1 MKKLIILIAT
11 VLTMS
16 IFAACEKIEA
26 LESKPASTPA
36 TTEQTSPTKKNGDDT
51 MKVESA
57 DILKKNP
64 SEFLSNSKNFQV
76 GAETYQSA
84 EGRIEIDVRV
94 SKAKTFMK
102 NVIVSGLLPI
112 NAYEVLYTPDLLI
125 TNILMKKS
133 FSDKAVSKDFTISP
147 SIKSP
152 GGISAGR
159 SFNLFPEETF
169 EDAIAKLNEISIK
182 VSWVDKRD
190 KPHTEYIK
198 KKIQIKRPE

>member
-1 MKKLIILIAT
+1 MKKLILLIAT

-16 IFAACEKIEA
+16 TFTACKKIEP
-26 LESKPASTPA
+26 LESKTGSKLS
-36 TTEQTSPTKKNGDDT
+36 TTERTSPTKENGDDT

-64 SEFLSNSKNFQV
+64 YEFLSDSKNFQV
-76 GAETYQSA
+76 DAETYQSA

-94 SKAKTFMK
+94 SKAKTYMK
-102 NVIVSGLLPI
+102 NVIVSGQLPI

>member
-11 VLTMS
+11 VLIML
-16 IFAACEKIEA
+16 IFTACEKMEA
-26 LESKPASTPA
+26 LESKPT
-36 TTEQTSPTKKNGDDT
+36 TTELTSPTKENGDDS

-57 DILKKNP
+57 DILKKKP

-94 SKAKTFMK
+94 SNAKTYMK
-102 NVIVSGLLPI
+102 NVIVSGLLPK

-133 FSDKAVSKDFTISP
+133 FSDKAISKEYIISP
-147 SIKSP
+147 SIKAP

-169 EDAIAKLNEISIK
+169 EDAIAKLSEISIK
-182 VSWVDKRD
+182 VSWVDKKD

-198 KKIQIKRPE
+198 TKIQIKRPE

>member
-1 MKKLIILIAT
+1 
-11 VLTMS
+11 MS
-16 IFAACEKIEA
+16 IFTACEKIEA
-26 LESKPASTPA
+26 LESKPASTST
-36 TTEQTSPTKKNGDDT
+36 TTEQTSPTRENGDDS

-57 DILKKNP
+57 DILKKKP
-64 SEFLSNSKNFQV
+64 SEFLLNSKNFHV

-84 EGRIEIDVRV
+84 EGRIEIDIRV
-94 SKAKTFMK
+94 SKAKTYMK
-102 NVIVSGLLPI
+102 NVIVSGQLPI

-133 FSDKAVSKDFTISP
+133 FSDKAVSREYTISP

-159 SFNLFPEETF
+159 SFNLFPKETF

-182 VSWVDKRD
+182 VNWIDQKDKS
-190 KPHTEYIK
+190 HTEYLK
-198 KKIQIKRPE
+198 TKIQIKRPE

>member
-1 MKKLIILIAT
+1 MKKLIILTAT

-16 IFAACEKIEA
+16 IFTACEKIEA
-26 LESKPASTPA
+26 LESKHASKPS
-36 TTEQTSPTKKNGDDT
+36 TTEQTSPTNENGDDS
-51 MKVESA
+51 MKVEST
-57 DILKKNP
+57 DILKKKP
-64 SEFLSNSKNFQV
+64 YEFLSHSKNFQV

-84 EGRIEIDVRV
+84 EGRIEIDVSV
-94 SKAKTFMK
+94 SKAKTYMK
-102 NVIVSGLLPI
+102 NVIISGQLPI

-133 FSDKAVSKDFTISP
+133 FSDKAVSKEYTISP

-182 VSWVDKRD
+182 VSWADKKD
-190 KPHTEYIK
+190 KSHTEYIK
-198 KKIQIKRPE
+198 TKIQIKRPE

>member
-1 MKKLIILIAT
+1 M
-11 VLTMS
+11 LTIS
-16 IFAACEKIEA
+16 IFTACEKIEA
-26 LESKPASTPA
+26 LESKPVSIP
-36 TTEQTSPTKKNGDDT
+36 TTAEKTSPTKENGDDT

-57 DILKKNP
+57 DILKKN
-64 SEFLSNSKNFQV
+64 SYEFLSDSKNFQV
-76 GAETYQSA
+76 EAETYQSA

-94 SKAKTFMK
+94 SKPKTYMK
-102 NVIVSGLLPI
+102 NVIVSGQLPI

-198 KKIQIKRPE
+198 TKIQIKRPK